1 MRRCQITGRRVGKG
15 NNVSHSK
22 RATKREY
29 KPNLRVKRIYSEEQ
43 GKWITLKVSVAGLRT
58 INRLGLD
65 AAMRNAR
72 KAGYMK

>member
-1 MRRCQITGRRVGKG
+1 MRRCQITGRRVGTG
-15 NNVSHSK
+15 NKVSHSK